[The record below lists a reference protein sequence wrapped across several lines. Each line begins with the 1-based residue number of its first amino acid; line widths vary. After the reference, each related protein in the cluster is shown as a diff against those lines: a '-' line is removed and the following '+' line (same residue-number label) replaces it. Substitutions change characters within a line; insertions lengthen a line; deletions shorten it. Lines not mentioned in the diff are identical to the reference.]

1 MNPEDVAALSVPFPP
16 EVIKQKGG
24 GGFAADYVDH
34 GHVTERLLAVD
45 PEWTWEPLAT
55 DENGVPLLVPV
66 GGMSY
71 LWGRMTVLGVTRIEV
86 GSVESDKK
94 EALKEAVSDFIKR
107 AAMRFGVALHLWMG
121 ETAPAPKKKSKAAG
135 SAGVSRRPAAI
146 PSKADPGP
154 AATPAEVTSDDLKEL
169 AGRADEA
176 GVDPAGL
183 KTLASEVLGR
193 TIGKA
198 SDIKTYAEIEVINQA
213 LDAREAA

>member
-1 MNPEDVAALSVPFPP
+1 MKPEDVKTLSVPFPP

-24 GGFAADYVDH
+24 IGFSADYVDH
-34 GHVTERLLAVD
+34 AHVTERLLAVD
-45 PEWTWEPLAT
+45 PAWTWEPLAT
-55 DENGVPLLVPV
+55 DDNGVPLLVPV

-121 ETAPAPKKKSKAAG
+121 ETVPAPKKSKAAG
-135 SAGVSRRPAAI
+135 SAGASRRPAAI
-146 PSKADPGP
+146 PSEADSGP
-154 AATPAEVTSDDLKEL
+154 AAIPAEVTSGDLKEL

-176 GVDPAGL
+176 GVNPAGL

-198 SDIKTYAEIEVINQA
+198 SDIKTHAEIEVINQA